1 MPYMRAPGTVR
12 QHLLLIS
19 LLSQPSPAQH
29 PPAPTHA
36 NLPLAGPKNSR
47 PQPRRCHSQDMH
59 VATTDLRPLSTTSGG
74 IIASDV

>member
-19 LLSQPSPAQH
+19 LLSQPSPA
-29 PPAPTHA
+29 PTSTQHA